1 MFSVSDIDIQ
11 SPINMATVAST
22 SDTIV
27 NMDQS
32 VDVETATVVVVDTSR
47 DLVSKYM
54 KAVDMTPTDK
64 QVSMWKHLEKAHND
78 CQNNNSYE
86 TDGIQLVGDG
96 RCSMTNAISAYVAYL
111 MVEGVNRKILWLNGS
126 TRLDGMF
133 QDKVVDFI
141 RPHSVPTK
149 IKLNYVQMNNG
160 NELKFISSWDK
171 QKGVTADVIIVNGLN
186 PLPDRIIHELIVPLL
201 SVKGVFLVVNKYG
214 CAPNQNDVTW
224 NALCPIKHTV

>member
-1 MFSVSDIDIQ
+1 
-11 SPINMATVAST
+11 MAASAST
-22 SDTIV
+22 SDTV
-27 NMDQS
+27 MDVDES
-32 VDVETATVVVVDTSR
+32 VDFETAIVVVVDTSR

-64 QVSMWKHLEKAHND
+64 QVSMWKQLEKAHND
-78 CQNNNSYE
+78 CQNNNSYQ

-96 RCSMTNAISAYVAYL
+96 RCSMTNALSAYVAYL

-133 QDKVVDFI
+133 KDKVVDFI
-141 RPHSVPTK
+141 RPHSIPTK
-149 IKLNYVQMNNG
+149 IKLDYVQMNNG

-171 QKGVTADVIIVNGLN
+171 QKVITADVVIVNGLN